1 MKPLSYTCPKCN
13 SSQYTMEEISTT
25 GKFWSR
31 AFDIQGKRF
40 TAIICSRCK
49 YTELYRIPM
58 SKFQQV
64 MDFFIGQ

>member
-1 MKPLSYTCPKCN
+1 MRNLNYSCPKCGSN
-13 SSQYTMEEISTT
+13 QHTMEEISTT

-40 TAIICSRCK
+40 TAVICSKCK
-49 YTELYRIPM
+49 FTELYRIPL

-64 MDFFIGQ
+64 MDFMIGS

>member
-1 MKPLSYTCPKCN
+1 
-13 SSQYTMEEISTT
+13 MEEISTT

-40 TAIICSRCK
+40 TAVICSRCK